1 VDFCVLTEVRCDESN
16 IKKAKLHRGMEPALY
31 SVSPQARGGIVVFS
45 NPSYEL
51 INHSVRRS
59 STPGHFAIGVYTA
72 PDKSKLIVAGIYGPS
87 ANDDAESFRFYQ
99 EVNEALAE
107 LQNTFQTRKLIMAGD
122 FNAVLSPEDSSSEHV
137 TKKRTTE
144 LLLEII
150 AENHLIDMA
159 TLMNK
164 KQHTWYRRNNNKISS
179 RLDLILTNLPIVRPR
194 YSISITIF
202 DHTWVQASFGQAKQ
216 ATTPSMKD
224 FVLGSEEFLIG
235 FYELLEQRLASCKP
249 QTELADTDMHE
260 PGVPLP
266 RRQRNHD
273 SLSMSS
279 SSNTSQNPREADLDQ
294 TMAGPE
300 DNQDRNRLPMDF
312 GLSAHD
318 VHSGRTDLH
327 FINDLLYRF
336 SAFWLRSKCSICSY
350 QLNK

>member
-1 VDFCVLTEVRCDESN
+1 MT
-16 IKKAKLHRGMEPALY
+16 PALF
-31 SVSPQARGGIVVFS
+31 SVSPHARGGIVVFS

-87 ANDDAESFRFYQ
+87 ANDDAESLRFYQ
-99 EVNEALAE
+99 EVKEALAE
-107 LQNTFQTRKLIMAGD
+107 LQNTFQTRKIIMAGD

-159 TLMNK
+159 SLTNK

-194 YSISITIF
+194 YSISITRF
-202 DHTWVQASFGQAKQ
+202 DHAWVQASFGQTKQ
-216 ATTPSMKD
+216 TAAPSMKD
-224 FVLGSEEFLIG
+224 FVLGTEEFLIG

-249 QTELADTDMHE
+249 QPEHADDMH
-260 PGVPLP
+260 G
-266 RRQRNHD
+266 
-273 SLSMSS
+273 
-279 SSNTSQNPREADLDQ
+279 
-294 TMAGPE
+294 
-300 DNQDRNRLPMDF
+300 
-312 GLSAHD
+312 
-318 VHSGRTDLH
+318 SGGSPHGR
-327 FINDLLYRF
+327 
-336 SAFWLRSKCSICSY
+336 
-350 QLNK
+350 